1 MINEDLTASINE
13 IFYSIQGEAKNS
25 GKPTIFIRTAGCPF
39 RCSYCDT
46 EYAFTEG
53 NKFKISNI
61 ISKIKSYKT
70 NYVTVTGGE
79 PLAQKNIIILL
90 SALLNNS
97 YNVSIE
103 TSGLLDISDIPNDIE
118 IVMDIK
124 TPSSNEDSK
133 NIKNNLSIIKK
144 TDVIKFVIGNRE
156 DYEWSKD
163 ILIKNSLTHFENI
176 YFSPVHDS
184 LNLSD
189 LADWILSDNLN
200 VTLQLQLH
208 KYIWGDERGR

>member
-1 MINEDLTASINE
+1 MINEDLTVSINE

-79 PLAQKNIIILL
+79 PLAQKNTIILL

-103 TSGLLDISDIPNDIE
+103 TSGLLDIIDIPNDIE

-163 ILIKNSLTHFENI
+163 ILIKNCLSNFKNI
-176 YFSPVHDS
+176 YFSPVHDA

>member
-1 MINEDLTASINE
+1 MINEDLTVSINE

-144 TDVIKFVIGNRE
+144 TDVIKFVIGNRK

-163 ILIKNSLTHFENI
+163 ILIKNSLSNFKNI
-176 YFSPVHDS
+176 YFSPVHDA

>member
-1 MINEDLTASINE
+1 MINEDLTVSINE

-39 RCSYCDT
+39 RCTYCDT

-90 SALLNNS
+90 NALLNNS

-103 TSGLLDISDIPNDIE
+103 TSGLLDIIDIPNDIE

-163 ILIKNSLTHFENI
+163 ILIKNSLSNFKNI
-176 YFSPVHDS
+176 YFSPVHDA

>member
-1 MINEDLTASINE
+1 MINEDLTVSINE

-39 RCSYCDT
+39 RCTYCDT

-79 PLAQKNIIILL
+79 PLAQKNTIILL

-124 TPSSNEDSK
+124 TPSSKEDSK

-163 ILIKNSLTHFENI
+163 ILIKNCLSNFKNI
-176 YFSPVHDS
+176 YFSPVHDA

>member
-1 MINEDLTASINE
+1 MINKDLTVSINE

-39 RCSYCDT
+39 RCTYCDT

-79 PLAQKNIIILL
+79 PLAQKNTIILL

-163 ILIKNSLTHFENI
+163 ILIKNCLSNFKNI
-176 YFSPVHDS
+176 YFSPVHDA

>member
-1 MINEDLTASINE
+1 MINEDLTVSINE

-25 GKPTIFIRTAGCPF
+25 GKPTIFIRTARCPF
-39 RCSYCDT
+39 RCSYFDT

-79 PLAQKNIIILL
+79 PLAQKNTIILL

-144 TDVIKFVIGNRE
+144 TDIIKFVVGNRE

-163 ILIKNSLTHFENI
+163 ILIKNSLSNFKNI
-176 YFSPVHDS
+176 YFSPVHDV

>member
-1 MINEDLTASINE
+1 MTNEDHALSINE

-39 RCSYCDT
+39 RCTYCDT

-53 NKFKISNI
+53 KKFQIGKII
-61 ISKIKSYKT
+61 ADIKSYKT
-70 NYVTVTGGE
+70 KYVTVTGGE
-79 PLAQKNIIILL
+79 PLAQKNTIILL
-90 SALLNNS
+90 NSLLKNS

-103 TSGLLDISDIPNDIE
+103 TSGLLDISIIPADIE

-133 NIKNNLSIIKK
+133 NIKNNLSIIKT
-144 TDVIKFVIGNRE
+144 TDVIKFVIGSRK

-163 ILIKNSLTHFENI
+163 IITQNSLSNFKNI
-176 YFSPVHDS
+176 YFSPVHET
-184 LNLSD
+184 LKLSD
-189 LADWILSDNLN
+189 LADWILSDSLN

-208 KYIWGDERGR
+208 KYIWGNERGR

>member
-1 MINEDLTASINE
+1 MINDDLTVSINE

-39 RCSYCDT
+39 RCTYCDT

-79 PLAQKNIIILL
+79 PLAQKNTIILL

-163 ILIKNSLTHFENI
+163 ILIKNSLSNFKNI
-176 YFSPVHDS
+176 YFSPVHDA

>member
-1 MINEDLTASINE
+1 MINDDLTVSINE

-90 SALLNNS
+90 NALLNNS

-103 TSGLLDISDIPNDIE
+103 TSGLLDIIDIPNDIE

-124 TPSSNEDSK
+124 TPSSKEDSK

-163 ILIKNSLTHFENI
+163 ILIKNSLSNFKNI
-176 YFSPVHDS
+176 YFSPVHDV

>member
-1 MINEDLTASINE
+1 MINEDLTVSINE

-79 PLAQKNIIILL
+79 PLAQKNTIILL
-90 SALLNNS
+90 SALLKNS

-144 TDVIKFVIGNRE
+144 N
-156 DYEWSKD
+156 
-163 ILIKNSLTHFENI
+163 
-176 YFSPVHDS
+176 
-184 LNLSD
+184 
-189 LADWILSDNLN
+189 
-200 VTLQLQLH
+200 
-208 KYIWGDERGR
+208 

>member
-1 MINEDLTASINE
+1 MINEDLTVSINE

-144 TDVIKFVIGNRE
+144 TDIIKFVVGNRE

-163 ILIKNSLTHFENI
+163 ILIKNSLSNFKNI
-176 YFSPVHDS
+176 YFSPVHDV

>member
-1 MINEDLTASINE
+1 MINDDLTVSINE

-39 RCSYCDT
+39 RCTYCDT

-79 PLAQKNIIILL
+79 PLAQKNTIILL

-163 ILIKNSLTHFENI
+163 ILIKNCLSNFKNI
-176 YFSPVHDS
+176 YFSPVHDA

>member
-1 MINEDLTASINE
+1 MGKVFDIAINE

-53 NKFKISNI
+53 KQWKFDKILSY
-61 ISKIKSYKT
+61 IKKYKT
-70 NYVTVTGGE
+70 KFVTVTGGE
-79 PLAQKNIIILL
+79 PLSQRNILP
-90 SALLNNS
+90 LLNLLFKEN
-97 YNVSIE
+97 YCVSIE
-103 TSGLLDISDIPNDIE
+103 TSGLIDISEIPKEIE

-124 TPSSNEDSK
+124 TPSSLEDGN
-133 NIKNNLSIIKK
+133 NIMNNLSYIKK
-144 TDVIKFVIGNRE
+144 DDVIKFVIGSKN
-156 DYEWSKD
+156 DYEWAKN
-163 ILIKNSLTHFENI
+163 IIIKYDLLKLKNI
-176 YFSPVHDS
+176 YFSPVHNILE
-184 LNLSD
+184 LND
-189 LADWILSDNLN
+189 IADWILKDNLN

>member
-1 MINEDLTASINE
+1 MTNDDHALSINE

-53 NKFKISNI
+53 KKFEIGKII
-61 ISKIKSYKT
+61 TDIKTYKT

-79 PLAQKNIIILL
+79 PLAQKNTIILL
-90 SALLNNS
+90 NSLLSNS
-97 YNVSIE
+97 YDVSIE
-103 TSGLLDISDIPNDIE
+103 TSGLLDISNIPEDIE

-133 NIKNNLSIIKK
+133 NIRNNLSIIKK
-144 TDVIKFVIGNRE
+144 TDVIKFVIGSRK

-163 ILIKNSLTHFENI
+163 MITKNSLSNFKNI
-176 YFSPVHDS
+176 YFSPVHEA
-184 LNLSD
+184 LKLSD
-189 LADWILSDNLN
+189 LADWILGDSLN

-208 KYIWGDERGR
+208 KYIWGNERGR

>member
-1 MINEDLTASINE
+1 MINDDLTVSINE

-90 SALLNNS
+90 NALLNNS

-103 TSGLLDISDIPNDIE
+103 TSGLLDIIDIPNDIE

-124 TPSSNEDSK
+124 TPSSKEDSK

-163 ILIKNSLTHFENI
+163 ILIKNSLSNFKNI
-176 YFSPVHDS
+176 YFSPVHDA

>member
-1 MINEDLTASINE
+1 MINEDLTVSINE

-144 TDVIKFVIGNRE
+144 TDVIKFVIGSRK

-163 ILIKNSLTHFENI
+163 IIIKNSLSNFKNI
-176 YFSPVHDS
+176 YFSPVHEA
-184 LNLSD
+184 LKLSE
-189 LADWILSDNLN
+189 LADWILSDSLN

-208 KYIWGDERGR
+208 KYIWGNERGR

>member
-1 MINEDLTASINE
+1 MTNEDHALSINE

-53 NKFKISNI
+53 KKFEIRKII
-61 ISKIKSYKT
+61 TDIKTYKT
-70 NYVTVTGGE
+70 KYVTVTGGE
-79 PLAQKNIIILL
+79 PLAQKNTIILL
-90 SALLNNS
+90 NSLLSNS

-103 TSGLLDISDIPNDIE
+103 TSGLLDISNIPEDIE

-133 NIKNNLSIIKK
+133 NIRNNLSIIKK
-144 TDVIKFVIGNRE
+144 TDVIKFVIGSRK

-163 ILIKNSLTHFENI
+163 MITKNSLSNFNNI
-176 YFSPVHDS
+176 YFSPVHEA
-184 LNLSD
+184 LKLSD
-189 LADWILSDNLN
+189 LADWILGDSLN

-208 KYIWGDERGR
+208 KYIWGNERGR